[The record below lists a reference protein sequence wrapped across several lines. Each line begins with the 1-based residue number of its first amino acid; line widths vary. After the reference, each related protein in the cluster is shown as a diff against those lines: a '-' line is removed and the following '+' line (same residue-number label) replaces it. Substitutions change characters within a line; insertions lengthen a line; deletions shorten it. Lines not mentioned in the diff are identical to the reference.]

1 VSWACNVDGTPFVV
15 AGGINKVI
23 PVVEV
28 GNEKIH
34 KVLYYY
40 NEVIIKVLAISIS
53 K

>member
-1 VSWACNVDGTPFVV
+1 VSWACNVDGTPYVV

-34 KVLYYY
+34 KVLYY